1 LIAVRANDQYYYRIQ
16 PPMMMQTATACR
28 FSAIPIQ
35 RRGLAVKT
43 RAVRPTGVTVSDVKS
58 ADGGRMVVEV
68 DGQKVRVVKSR
79 PVREVETRALTTGR
93 PDTCRCSSRPTAA
106 RSTRCRTSVPIWGSG
121 T

>member
-1 LIAVRANDQYYYRIQ
+1 
-16 PPMMMQTATACR
+16 MMMQTATACR
-28 FSAIPIQ
+28 FSAIPNQ
-35 RRGLAVKT
+35 RRGLEVKT

-68 DGQKVRVVKSR
+68 DGQKVRVVRSR
-79 PVREVETRALTTGR
+79 PVREVEPCALELVLTTGR